1 MKVNVLGTEYDMQVK
16 GKAEDDTLVCADGY
30 CQNYSKKIVI
40 KRTEDMLD
48 GDASIDAKKSR
59 NEQVK
64 RHELVHAFLFE
75 SGLDDRLLFKH
86 QSLYGHLRMWKI
98 YANTGISM
106 VCGRCRSQ
114 YI

>member
-16 GKAEDDTLVCADGY
+16 GKAEDDTLMRADGY

-59 NEQVK
+59 NEHVK

-75 SGLDDRLLFKH
+75 SGLDDRSDDEELVDWIAIQVPKLVRAFKDVEN
-86 QSLYGHLRMWKI
+86 I
-98 YANTGISM
+98 
-106 VCGRCRSQ
+106 C
-114 YI
+114 